1 MSRARIEPAPDGYYL
16 NRTPLFAFTLLC
28 CLFALWGTAANLND
42 VLIAQFRKA
51 FFLSD
56 FESAF
61 VQSAFYLGYFFV
73 AIPAAT
79 VVKKFSYKTTILVGL
94 LLYTIGCLL
103 FFPAASMAK
112 YGMFLVALFVIA
124 AGLSFLETASNSYS
138 TLMGPRATS
147 TRRLNIS
154 QTFYPFGAMAGVVM
168 GSFLIFKEGDA
179 SHAQLAAM
187 SAADAHL
194 HQLAMIRATLEP
206 YRWLIA
212 VLAAVFVVFA
222 LTPYP
227 ACKGNGSDA
236 ATHRVDA
243 RGTLAR
249 LAGNR
254 RFVAG
259 VVAQFLYVGA
269 QVGVWSFT
277 IRLAMQIGG
286 LTERGA
292 SRYLLAT
299 FFAFFVEA
307 DRDARDEARR
317 PGQGANRLRHPVH
330 RAARVHDQRARHHRG
345 LHGGRRQHL
354 PWPVLADH
362 LRPHDRRPRQGHRV
376 RRLDPRDE
384 HRRRRRRA
392 ADPGADLRPH
402 RRQHAARVRRAARVL
417 RRDRLLRL
425 PLPAAPA
432 RRHAGLGTGRACERA
447 LRRHAQSV
455 GGLSMQREIGLRRDD
470 FREAPRVLYRTDG
483 LTGYL
488 SAEEARTR
496 TAAPHA

>member
-1 MSRARIEPAPDGYYL
+1 MGRARIEHTPDGYYL

-42 VLIAQFRKA
+42 VLIAQFKKS

-61 VQSAFYLGYFFV
+61 VQSAFYLGYFFL

-94 LLYTIGCLL
+94 LLYTTGCLL

-138 TLMGPRATS
+138 TLMGPRETS

-154 QTFYPFGAMAGVVM
+154 QTFYPFGAMAGVYM

-187 SAADAHL
+187 SAAEAHV
-194 HQLAMIRATLEP
+194 HQLAMIQATLEP
-206 YRWLIA
+206 YKWLIV
-212 VLAAVFVVFA
+212 VLVAVFIVFA

-227 ACKGNGSDA
+227 ACKGNGPGV
-236 ATHRVDA
+236 ATHRIDA

-249 LAGNR
+249 LFGNR

-286 LTERGA
+286 LTERDA
-292 SRYLLAT
+292 SHYLLAT
-299 FFAFFVEA
+299 FFAFFVGKLVATLVMKRVGPAKVLIVYGILCIALLAYTISVHNITAVYAAVGVSVFLGPCWPTIYGLTIDGLGKDTEYGGSILVMSIVGGA
-307 DRDARDEARR
+307 VV
-317 PGQGANRLRHPVH
+317 PLIQGLISDHTGGNMQLAFVVPLACFVVIVYYGFYCLRH
-330 RAARVHDQRARHHRG
+330 
-345 LHGGRRQHL
+345 
-354 PWPVLADH
+354 
-362 LRPHDRRPRQGHRV
+362 
-376 RRLDPRDE
+376 
-384 HRRRRRRA
+384 
-392 ADPGADLRPH
+392 
-402 RRQHAARVRRAARVL
+402 
-417 RRDRLLRL
+417 
-425 PLPAAPA
+425 LPAATPGTAADGNAPA
-432 RRHAGLGTGRACERA
+432 RYAA
-447 LRRHAQSV
+447 
-455 GGLSMQREIGLRRDD
+455 
-470 FREAPRVLYRTDG
+470 
-483 LTGYL
+483 
-488 SAEEARTR
+488 TR
-496 TAAPHA
+496 NTSGA